1 MSTDVTESNPNGESV
16 SEDSIRLS
24 EEKRD
29 GSPRTLGAAW
39 AGVLLAPGTIITGMV
54 AAGGSAGPGFG
65 VGFSGLAI
73 GIVIGTFFVALISIW
88 GPRTGL
94 AQMPLGKLA
103 FGAANVVP
111 QIFLIFSLI
120 AYNALNDLFGVD
132 ALADALGIEF
142 YIAIACI
149 LAIEVVVVSFGVRLM
164 RVLGLA
170 LSSVM
175 LIIAVWLI
183 FAAAE
188 TPAAPAPAGVDGFP
202 LSQFA
207 LAMALGLSG
216 SISWSV
222 QACDLSR
229 TLPKRTSPRKIF
241 VWVFVGMTIPLVV
254 LGGIGSW
261 ISTDSSLNNPMG
273 RVQDLLGGG
282 VGAAVALVAL
292 GISLATANA
301 LNDFSGGLSLVQM
314 GIRLPRVAASL
325 IITFA
330 ALTLAIIS
338 RNTELGTLTQDI
350 VLIAGY
356 YTTPW
361 LGVVLVE
368 LIARRRETKPWL
380 IPPSK
385 PRAAAIAF
393 VLGWLLLLPFTA
405 TPIGNQIAGDVPALS
420 WIGWFSREVF
430 NGGGIGYLVGVVF
443 GFAIYA
449 ALRLW
454 KAPNKR

>member
-1 MSTDVTESNPNGESV
+1 
-16 SEDSIRLS
+16 
-24 EEKRD
+24 
-29 GSPRTLGAAW
+29 
-39 AGVLLAPGTIITGMV
+39 
-54 AAGGSAGPGFG
+54 
-65 VGFSGLAI
+65 
-73 GIVIGTFFVALISIW
+73 
-88 GPRTGL
+88 
-94 AQMPLGKLA
+94 
-103 FGAANVVP
+103 
-111 QIFLIFSLI
+111 
-120 AYNALNDLFGVD
+120 
-132 ALADALGIEF
+132 
-142 YIAIACI
+142 
-149 LAIEVVVVSFGVRLM
+149 
-164 RVLGLA
+164 
-170 LSSVM
+170 
-175 LIIAVWLI
+175 
-183 FAAAE
+183 
-188 TPAAPAPAGVDGFP
+188 
-202 LSQFA
+202 
-207 LAMALGLSG
+207 
-216 SISWSV
+216 
-222 QACDLSR
+222 
-229 TLPKRTSPRKIF
+229 
-241 VWVFVGMTIPLVV
+241 
-254 LGGIGSW
+254 
-261 ISTDSSLNNPMG
+261 MG

-325 IITFA
+325 IITVA

-368 LIARRRETKPWL
+368 LIARRREPKPWL

-449 ALRLW
+449 ALRLR
-454 KAPNKR
+454 KAPSKR

>member
-1 MSTDVTESNPNGESV
+1 VSTNVTNSTVVDPS
-16 SEDSIRLS
+16 DSDDAIRLG
-24 EEKRD
+24 EDKRD
-29 GSPRTLGAAW
+29 GNPRTLGAAW

-65 VGFSGLAI
+65 VGFAGLAI
-73 GIVIGTFFVALISIW
+73 GTIIGTFFVALISIW

-103 FGAANVVP
+103 FGAANVLP
-111 QIFLIFSLI
+111 QVFLIFSLI
-120 AYNALNDLFGVD
+120 AYDALNDLFGVD

-142 YIAIACI
+142 YIALACI

-164 RVLGLA
+164 RILGLV

-175 LIIAVWLI
+175 LIVAVWLI
-183 FAAAE
+183 FAAAG
-188 TPAAPAPAGVDGFP
+188 TSAAPAPAGVSGFP
-202 LSQFA
+202 LSQFT

-229 TLPKRTSPRKIF
+229 TLPHRTSPKKVF
-241 VWVFVGMTIPLVV
+241 AWVFVGMTIPLVV
-254 LGGIGSW
+254 LGGIGAW
-261 ISTDSSLNNPMG
+261 ISTDSSLSNPMG
-273 RVQDLLGGG
+273 RVQELLGGG

-314 GIRLPRVAASL
+314 GVRIPRVAASL
-325 IITFA
+325 VITA
-330 ALTLAIIS
+330 SGLTLAIVS
-338 RNTELGTLTQDI
+338 RNTELGSLTQDI

-361 LGVVLVE
+361 LGVLLVE
-368 LIARRRETKPWL
+368 MIARRKEPKPWL
-380 IPPSK
+380 IPASK
-385 PRAAAIAF
+385 PRQAASAF

-420 WIGWFSREVF
+420 WIGWFSRELF
-430 NGGGIGYLVGVVF
+430 NGGGIGYLVGVIF

-449 ALRLW
+449 ALRLTGSRHS
-454 KAPNKR
+454 K